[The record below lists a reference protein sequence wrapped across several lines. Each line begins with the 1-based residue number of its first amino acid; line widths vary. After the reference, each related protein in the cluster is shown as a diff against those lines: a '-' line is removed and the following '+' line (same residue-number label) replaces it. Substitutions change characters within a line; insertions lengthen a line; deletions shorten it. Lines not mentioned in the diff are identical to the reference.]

1 MLQEMKRASPLR
13 STSSTDMADGQTDR
27 IPVGYVRRAHGIR
40 GDVVIRGLVTD
51 AATRLIPGAV
61 FLSDEDPP
69 RSLTVEAAGASGDDL
84 RIRFVEI
91 SDRSGADGLKAV
103 QITMPWGERRELPDD
118 EWWPE
123 DLVGCQV
130 VDMAGTE
137 IGIVREVI
145 IATAQDRIVVEN
157 LDGALGEI
165 PFVDPLV
172 PTVDIANDLI
182 VVDLPEGIF
191 E

>member
-1 MLQEMKRASPLR
+1 
-13 STSSTDMADGQTDR
+13 MAEGQTDR

-40 GDVVIRGLVTD
+40 GDVVVRGLVTD
-51 AATRLIPGAV
+51 AASRLVPGNV
-61 FLSDEDPP
+61 FVSDEDPP
-69 RSLTVEAAGASGDDL
+69 RSLTVKAAGESGDDL

-91 SDRSGADGLKAV
+91 SDRSGADALRAV
-103 QITMPWGERRELPDD
+103 QITMPAGERRELPDD

-130 VDMAGTE
+130 VDVSGDE
-137 IGIVREVI
+137 IGVVREVI

-157 LDGALGEI
+157 LDGDLGEV
-165 PFVDPLV
+165 PFVDALV
-172 PTVDIANDLI
+172 PTVDIANDMI

>member
-1 MLQEMKRASPLR
+1 
-13 STSSTDMADGQTDR
+13 MAEGQTDR

-51 AATRLIPGAV
+51 AKKRLVPGAS
-61 FLSDEDPP
+61 FLSSEDPP
-69 RSLTVEAAGASGDDL
+69 RTLTVESVGESGDDL
-84 RIRFVEI
+84 RILFAEV
-91 SDRSGADGLKAV
+91 SDRSAADTLKAV
-103 QITMPWGERRELPDD
+103 QITMPAGERRELSDD

-130 VDMAGTE
+130 VDLSGTE
-137 IGIVREVI
+137 IGVVREVI

-157 LDGALGEI
+157 LDGDLGEV
-165 PFVDPLV
+165 PFVDALV
-172 PTVDIANDLI
+172 PTVDIANDMI
-182 VVDLPEGIF
+182 VVDLPEGLF